1 MTQPDPRRQAPIEHR
16 VAPEAAA
23 RFATAPRAAGPAPT
37 AAASLRRRI
46 DGRRAQARAGGVRRH
61 VIGTAVPA
69 ALAVTGLVV
78 FAAGGPPVSSVL
90 VVLLLVA
97 VGVAGGVWWAR
108 ALLGF
113 DAPTRELRRRAS
125 AETRTAR
132 ALDPLESAG
141 WVLLH
146 DRLVAN
152 ERVPHVLVG
161 PPGAVVLHP
170 HSFGRL
176 APLRAVARRV
186 LRLGRRP
193 VPGLVEPAELG
204 DPVALRTRDNLLGVL
219 THEPDLAG
227 WYVVVHAV
235 TPVLDLPADRALFS
249 ATPVVHRVVGPALR
263 RTLESELP
271 GGLNRTAVAYLASI
285 VDHACPPA

>member
-16 VAPEAAA
+16 IAPEAAP
-23 RFATAPRAAGPAPT
+23 RFATHDRRRILGLAGGAVIITAGPAALMAATSVTT
-37 AAASLRRRI
+37 ALFLV
-46 DGRRAQARAGGVRRH
+46 GAGFA
-61 VIGTAVPA
+61 IAV
-69 ALAVTGLVV
+69 
-78 FAAGGPPVSSVL
+78 
-90 VVLLLVA
+90 
-97 VGVAGGVWWAR
+97 WKAR
-108 ALLGF
+108 ALLGL

-125 AETRTAR
+125 AEARTAR

-193 VPGLVEPAELG
+193 VPSLVEPGELG

-219 THEPDLAG
+219 TREPDLVG
-227 WYVVVHAV
+227 WFLVVRAV
-235 TPVLDLPADRALFS
+235 TPVLDLPADRALVS
-249 ATPVVHRVVGPALR
+249 ATPVVHRVIGPALR

-285 VDHACPPA
+285 IDHACPPA